1 MPLYSRRVIHGAEKR
16 YPIRK
21 FLYHDIKVW
30 LANMLSWPDIEAYAN
45 RNVFLNS
52 QDVPEEAR
60 DIWDGKVLREFK
72 GPDGKP
78 FVQPSNQDGRYVFSL
93 CTDGFNPFIM
103 KEAGKQVSVEA
114 IYMVLL
120 SLPVEICYQVVNM
133 FLVGIIPGP
142 REPSLEQINHVL
154 VPLVDNLLRFWKP
167 GVFIKQ
173 TAHHFGGHI
182 CLSWA
187 LRFTEIVP
195 IAPSQIRQEGEATVR
210 AAGTPARREAPH
222 EVLIRGG
229 GWHEAEITPA
239 RCEAPHEAL
248 RGAACFSSGGVDI
261 AQAKTRGGG
270 VHKGWAKS
278 GGGRCLEEEF
288 EDAGSSEGV
297 S

>member
-16 YPIRK
+16 Y
-21 FLYHDIKVW
+21 
-30 LANMLSWPDIEAYAN
+30 LSRPDIEAYAD

-60 DIWDGKVLREFK
+60 GIWDGKVLREFK

-93 CTDGFNPFIM
+93 CMDGFNPFIM

-142 REPSLEQINHVL
+142 REPSLEHINHVL

-167 GVFIKQ
+167 SVCYFYLLNLLCRGV
-173 TAHHFGGHI
+173 
-182 CLSWA
+182 A
-187 LRFTEIVP
+187 LALMFV
-195 IAPSQIRQEGEATVR
+195 A
-210 AAGTPARREAPH
+210 ARRTTLPPS
-222 EVLIRGG
+222 LIRSYSLVRLIFAAVGRTFSLSLNPL
-229 GWHEAEITPA
+229 TP
-239 RCEAPHEAL
+239 
-248 RGAACFSSGGVDI
+248 GV
-261 AQAKTRGGG
+261 
-270 VHKGWAKS
+270 
-278 GGGRCLEEEF
+278 
-288 EDAGSSEGV
+288 
-297 S
+297 